1 MAVPTKFGAVRNTT
15 GSTFTSQ
22 TVGGVVMGI
31 ESTAGPLTKSF
42 SILDAITLNHGLNA
56 DALPRLKASGI
67 YTTKKALEAGTFAY
81 NAARA
86 GTWVISRITTSLSG
100 VANTR
105 MLFMASNS
113 ARSIASFKHDIGVKM
128 LTAWRTQR
136 FAWTGKLANG
146 NPVNSRTLWL
156 NGDGTAVAKP
166 ATLGTTFMFDL
177 RDGNATDVAV
187 DDAANPTR
195 AIPGEFVLRAD
206 LVGAGL
212 SSGNHFTYKPIT
224 GM

>member
-15 GSTFTSQ
+15 GSAFTAQ
-22 TVGGVVMGI
+22 TVGGVVMGN
-31 ESTAGPLTKSF
+31 ESATGPLTKSF
-42 SILDAITLNHGLNA
+42 SILDAITLNHGLNG
-56 DALPRLKASGI
+56 DALPRLKSSGI
-67 YTTKKALEAGTFAY
+67 YTTQKALNAGTFAY

-86 GTWVISRITTSLSG
+86 GTWVISRITESLSG
-100 VANTR
+100 VANTK

-113 ARSIASFKHDIGVKM
+113 ASPIARFKHDIGVAM

-156 NGDGTAVAKP
+156 NGDGTAVTRP
-166 ATLGTTFMFDL
+166 SSLGGIFMFDI

-206 LVGAGL
+206 FVTAGL
-212 SSGNHFTYKPIT
+212 SGGNHFNYKPIT
-224 GM
+224 GI